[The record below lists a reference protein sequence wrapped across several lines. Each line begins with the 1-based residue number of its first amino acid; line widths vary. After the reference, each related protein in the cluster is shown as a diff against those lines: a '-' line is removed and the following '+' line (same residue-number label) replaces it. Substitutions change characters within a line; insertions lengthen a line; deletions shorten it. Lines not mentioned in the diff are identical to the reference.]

1 MQERPP
7 LKLGKGAAKEP
18 LEKELEGESEE
29 ANNLKRHEKKE
40 GIEKGKFEAQKV
52 VNK

>member
-7 LKLGKGAAKEP
+7 LNLGKGAAKEP

-29 ANNLKRHEKKE
+29 ANNLKRNEKKE
-40 GIEKGKFEAQKV
+40 GLRKGNLKRK
-52 VNK
+52 K

>member
-7 LKLGKGAAKEP
+7 LNLGKGAAKEP

-29 ANNLKRHEKKE
+29 ANNLKRHEKR
-40 GIEKGKFEAQKV
+40 KGWRKGNLKR
-52 VNK
+52 KK

>member
-29 ANNLKRHEKKE
+29 ANNLKRHEKR
-40 GIEKGKFEAQKV
+40 KGLRKGNLKR
-52 VNK
+52 KK